1 MRRFVLIALACSLST
16 LSWAGG
22 DDDFGMW
29 VDLGAQ
35 KVLPRN
41 FTVGAEAELRTRDTS
56 KKVDRLSIDVNAG
69 YKLNKY
75 LKFGVAYS
83 FIDSYKSGQGKIK
96 YKDDGE
102 TIKNYKYTHD
112 YWRPKHR
119 LSIDIT
125 PTVKVLN
132 MLRLSLRERY
142 QYTHSKRLEVA
153 RDKYKPETYLD
164 AESGTPYVEWEQDD
178 DADPKVKSAKDTHL
192 LRSRLKLELDKK
204 ACSWSPFVSV
214 EAMNYFRQMELC
226 KVRATAGTEYEI
238 NKRNS
243 VGLAYVF
250 TYDKEDKQRFH
261 AISLSYDIKF

>member
-1 MRRFVLIALACSLST
+1 MRRFVLIALACSLSS
-16 LSWAGG
+16 LSWAGD

-56 KKVDRLSIDVNAG
+56 KKVDRLSIGVDAG

-83 FIDSYKSGQGKIK
+83 FIDSYKDGKRSK
-96 YKDDGE
+96 EEYEYGTDDLISYRH
-102 TIKNYKYTHD
+102 TSS
-112 YWRPKHR
+112 YWRPRHR
-119 LSIDIT
+119 LSIDVT
-125 PTVKVLN
+125 PTVKVLR
-132 MLRLSLRERY
+132 MLRISLRERY
-142 QYTHSKRLEVA
+142 QYTHQKEVSIPRA
-153 RDKYKPETYLD
+153 DYEINPETGVY
-164 AESGTPYVEWEQDD
+164 ERDD
-178 DADPKVKSAKDTHL
+178 EVKLSDKVKSAKDTHL

-250 TYDKEDKQRFH
+250 TYDKQDKERFH
-261 AISLSYDIKF
+261 AISLSYNIKF